1 MTVDELIA
9 ELQKISSDNGG
20 EYRVTTMEG
29 DDVVIEVTEDA
40 DEEET
45 VVVIS

>member
-1 MTVDELIA
+1 MTVDELIT
-9 ELQKISSDNGG
+9 ELQKISSNNGG

-29 DDVVIEVTEDA
+29 DDVVVEVASDVDTEED
-40 DEEET
+40 